1 MERDEG
7 SVAPWRLFDGSIAL
21 TISMLLAVLLRVWEG
36 AANWPVVGALHRITQ
51 WEDGVLIVA
60 TLLLFPT
67 ALTIYGGFKMF
78 FAAKEA
84 VEKQA
89 MRRGQKVERDRIR
102 KVLGERREPITMEE
116 LSRILDGEGNQG

>member
-7 SVAPWRLFDGSIAL
+7 SLAPWRLFDGSIAL

-36 AANWPVVGALHRITQ
+36 AASWPVVGTLHRITQ
-51 WEDGVLIVA
+51 WEEGVIIVA

-84 VEKQA
+84 VERQA
-89 MRRGQKVERDRIR
+89 RRRGHKEERDRIR
-102 KVLGERREPITMEE
+102 KVLGDRREPITMEE
-116 LSRILDGEGNQG
+116 LSRILDGDGQRG

>member
-36 AANWPVVGALHRITQ
+36 AAHWPVVGALHRITQ
-51 WEDGVLIVA
+51 WEDGVIIVA

-67 ALTIYGGFKMF
+67 ALTLYGGFKMF

-84 VEKQA
+84 VERQA

>member
-36 AANWPVVGALHRITQ
+36 AASWPLVGTLHRITQ
-51 WEDGVLIVA
+51 WEEGVIIVA

-67 ALTIYGGFKMF
+67 ALTLYGGFKMF
-78 FAAKEA
+78 FAAKA
-84 VEKQA
+84 AAEKQA
-89 MRRGQKVERDRIR
+89 KQRAYKEERDRIR
-102 KVLGERREPITMEE
+102 KELGDRREPITMEE
-116 LSRILDGEGNQG
+116 LSRILDGDGQRG

>member
-36 AANWPVVGALHRITQ
+36 AASWPVVGTLHRITQ
-51 WEDGVLIVA
+51 WEEGVIIVA

-67 ALTIYGGFKMF
+67 ALTLYGGFKMF
-78 FAAKEA
+78 FAAKA
-84 VEKQA
+84 AAEKQA
-89 MRRGQKVERDRIR
+89 KQRAYKEERDRIR
-102 KVLGERREPITMEE
+102 KELGDRREPITMEE
-116 LSRILDGEGNQG
+116 LSRILDGDGQRG